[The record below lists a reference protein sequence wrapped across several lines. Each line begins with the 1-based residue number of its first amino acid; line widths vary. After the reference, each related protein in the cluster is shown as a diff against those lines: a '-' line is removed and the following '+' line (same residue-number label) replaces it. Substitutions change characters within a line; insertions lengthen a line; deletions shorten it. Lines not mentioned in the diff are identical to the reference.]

1 MISSSWTYVNDDDV
15 AGWTSTTDWMEYWSV
30 GMQGIT
36 PVDGRQFAELNAK
49 AYSTIYQD
57 VPTTPGET
65 VSWRFSHRG
74 RTGVDVM
81 RLLVGVPTA
90 TAEPTLVMQLEASTG
105 QAWSGYSGDYVVP
118 AGQTSTRFAFANV
131 SSANG
136 RASYGNLID
145 DFASTA
151 RCVALPTT
159 TSTVAPPVS
168 TTTTS
173 TVASTTTTSTVAP
186 PVSTTT
192 TSTVAPPASTTV
204 APTTTAGA
212 GVGDG
217 GPDTDRDG
225 IVDVDD
231 PTPLLDAHIQF
242 DGVERTSGETQDQL
256 SYQLLLGNHGPADAK
271 STVIAIT
278 PPAGILITDWD
289 FGSWTADVAA
299 VDGGGALFG
308 LGSTAEPICWLDAFV
323 LRCEMG
329 TVSSGWGMALTVDM
343 TVYDDP
349 GVLDARATI
358 VAVGFDVDLDN
369 NADQLAVGSGPSL
382 ISAIPDALAFTD
394 VRLGMMWW
402 LGGAHLPRW
411 RIDVVRRSAPHRRRL
426 LTLDR
431 AGGPGPSVTTRWA
444 RRPVGVNRCGGRVED
459 TDGETYWRYWRKKN
473 GTDAGRSTGW
483 IHRPDTERRHG
494 PGHDRNRSQSL
505 ALRGARLDP
514 RSHEDQL
521 TRSTIRAGCRV
532 SGPLPNN
539 QQRHPRLRLD
549 YSSPRPISR
558 V

>member
-1 MISSSWTYVNDDDV
+1 MSLR
-15 AGWTSTTDWMEYWSV
+15 
-30 GMQGIT
+30 
-36 PVDGRQFAELNAK
+36 P
-49 AYSTIYQD
+49 
-57 VPTTPGET
+57 
-65 VSWRFSHRG
+65 
-74 RTGVDVM
+74 
-81 RLLVGVPTA
+81 
-90 TAEPTLVMQLEASTG
+90 
-105 QAWSGYSGDYVVP
+105 
-118 AGQTSTRFAFANV
+118 
-131 SSANG
+131 NG

-151 RCVALPTT
+151 RCVALP
-159 TSTVAPPVS
+159 
-168 TTTTS
+168 
-173 TVASTTTTSTVAP
+173 
-186 PVSTTT
+186 TT

-256 SYQLLLGNHGPADAK
+256 SYQLLLGDHGPADAK

-299 VDGGGALFG
+299 ADCGGALLG
-308 LGSTAEPICWLDAFV
+308 LGSAAEPICWLDAFV

-382 ISAIPDALAFTD
+382 ISAIPDALAFTG

-444 RRPVGVNRCGGRVED
+444 RRPVGVNRCGDGSKTRMAKHIGDIGGRKMELMPAVLPGGS
-459 TDGETYWRYWRKKN
+459 TALILSGVMALVTI
-473 GTDAGRSTGW
+473 GSGRSLL
-483 IHRPDTERRHG
+483 REE
-494 PGHDRNRSQSL
+494 
-505 ALRGARLDP
+505 ALD
-514 RSHEDQL
+514 
-521 TRSTIRAGCRV
+521 STPV
-532 SGPLPNN
+532 PTKTS
-539 QQRHPRLRLD
+539 
-549 YSSPRPISR
+549 
-558 V
+558 